1 MPTWLFRI
9 WSPCPEK
16 CCNSKEQL
24 LFLACLTLKTKTLR
38 SFEMLRTTHPATQRH
53 NPADWN
59 IFYTRIL
66 PAEKIKIPCLGCDRV
81 QFDRRG
87 CLRGWDHLHQHG
99 QSQLH
104 TITPQQTIP
113 NTTSTAQCLQC
124 RNTVAWFYLFLHT
137 VLNRYFYYHHMF
149 LYIFFASLNYT
160 SSLPNASSVN
170 AQFIF
175 QFSSKSLTYR
185 NLMTPLGI

>member
-104 TITPQQTIP
+104 TITPQHTIP
-113 NTTSTAQCLQC
+113 NTTSTAQCLLYCNYGTFMSACSVITLLHGFTCFCTQC
-124 RNTVAWFYLFLHT
+124 WRDT
-137 VLNRYFYYHHMF
+137 
-149 LYIFFASLNYT
+149 
-160 SSLPNASSVN
+160 
-170 AQFIF
+170 FIIITCSCI
-175 QFSSKSLTYR
+175 FSS
-185 NLMTPLGI
+185 PL